1 MSVVFLPCLQ
11 KVDIVPATFKT
22 LSWLHPKSGW
32 PWCPDSAN
40 YFHCFAILDL
50 WKNFKHFEKKNWF
63 LERQNSDLWN
73 VLRRVKVVIL
83 KSRGKIWA
91 PLPCISYLTGCAYC
105 ACAADTAL
113 KLKFCLAD
121 GANVS
126 IQNLEWVSRSM
137 GGQLLSE
144 NQIIQKSTK
153 LVHSVSCYLVCQTKS
168 LSKSLSS
175 PKHASKEERVDAVVV
190 ETPCYLVKAWL
201 TDFFFETRYGFI
213 PADK

>member
-1 MSVVFLPCLQ
+1 MSGLRKLFSLFCNFGFVEKFQ
-11 KVDIVPATFKT
+11 TF
-22 LSWLHPKSGW
+22 W
-32 PWCPDSAN
+32 
-40 YFHCFAILDL
+40 
-50 WKNFKHFEKKNWF
+50 EKKLIF
-63 LERQNSDLWN
+63 GEKSSDLWN
-73 VLRRVKVVIL
+73 FLRRVKVVIL

-121 GANVS
+121 ADGANVS
-126 IQNLEWVSRSM
+126 IQNLEWVSLSM

-153 LVHSVSCYLVCQTKS
+153 LVHLVSCYLVCQTKS

>member
-1 MSVVFLPCLQ
+1 MFGKISKNLRKKFDFWRE
-11 KVDIVPATFKT
+11 K
-22 LSWLHPKSGW
+22 
-32 PWCPDSAN
+32 
-40 YFHCFAILDL
+40 ILICGI
-50 WKNFKHFEKKNWF
+50 F
-63 LERQNSDLWN
+63 
-73 VLRRVKVVIL
+73 LRRVKVVIL

-201 TDFFFETRYGFI
+201 TDFFLKPDMVLFQLISNGVK
-213 PADK
+213 DSLQSL